1 MIKFMLSCLM
11 ASKPLDSR
19 FSSLEK
25 LFFMWVKFVG
35 RLVGKYLQE
44 VVLGKHSW
52 LASMSNAIDPL
63 L

>member
-1 MIKFMLSCLM
+1 M